1 VLLVERRLVILL
13 LVALQVQ
20 QVQQVQQVLPV
31 PQVLLKVLLVV
42 RRLTN

>member
-1 VLLVERRLVILL
+1 MVERRLVILL
-13 LVALQVQ
+13 LVAL

>member
-20 QVQQVQQVLPV
+20 QVLPVLPV